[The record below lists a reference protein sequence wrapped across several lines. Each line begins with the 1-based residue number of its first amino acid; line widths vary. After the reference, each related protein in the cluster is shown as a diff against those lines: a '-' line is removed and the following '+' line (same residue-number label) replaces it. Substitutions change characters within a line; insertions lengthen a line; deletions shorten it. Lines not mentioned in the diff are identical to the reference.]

1 MDKLDSN
8 GSSRRMVVTEL
19 SHIKELVKQIEEQL
33 GGSHDL
39 CRHLASQ
46 IFSLAERSIGIV
58 TSSDFNNG
66 SWKRSAAGLP
76 AATPSSLGELADVP
90 FRTTKK
96 R

>member
-19 SHIKELVKQIEEQL
+19 RHIKELVKQLEEQL
-33 GGSHDL
+33 GGSHEL

-46 IFSLAERSIGIV
+46 IFSLTERSIGII
-58 TSSDFNNG
+58 TSSDFNG

-76 AATPSSLGELADVP
+76 AATPSSPGELADVP